1 MNTLSPRERENLPQP
16 VVIESSV
23 FADERGHF
31 TVAWHAVD
39 TARSLDLDSGF
50 VQDNQSRSHRGVL
63 RGLHYQI
70 DPRAQGKLVRA
81 VRGAVFDVA
90 VDIRRSSPTFGEWMG
105 VELSE
110 DNFKQLWVPRG
121 FAHGFLALSDPADLL
136 YKVTDYYSPEHDR
149 AIRWDDP
156 TIGIEWPIE
165 GEPIVSDKDRDAPYL
180 RDAETF
186 A

>member
-1 MNTLSPRERENLPQP
+1 MTNNPGADSLPRARILEPTIYSDDRGFFREAFNS
-16 VVIESSV
+16 IT
-23 FADERGHF
+23 FAEEVGF
-31 TVAWHAVD
+31 AIA
-39 TARSLDLDSGF
+39 F
-50 VQDNQSRSHRGVL
+50 VQENHSRSRRNVL

-70 DPRAQGKLVRA
+70 HPSAQGKLISV

-90 VDIRRSSPTFGEWMG
+90 VDIRRSSPSFGEWFG

-110 DNFKQLWVPRG
+110 ENLKQLWIPPG

-149 AIRWDDP
+149 SIRWDDP
-156 TIGIEWPIE
+156 DIGIVWPIDDA
-165 GEPIVSDKDRDAPYL
+165 PILSDKDASAPYL
-180 RDAETF
+180 AEAEVF